1 MAKKEIAVKTDGYL
15 AARNVNM
22 DSGFMEEL
30 DGLSATFDKV
40 KIPAGGGLMFEINGD
55 DGEPEPAKEI
65 EGVILY
71 HHAVNSYYKEAY
83 SGGNNPPD
91 CGSYDGK
98 VGMGDPGG
106 ICSTCPFNQF
116 GSSDSGAGKKC
127 KNKRRIFILREGEVF
142 PVMLSLPTGSLKE
155 FTKFV
160 RRLITKGN
168 RSHTIVA
175 KIALKKATSSTGIV
189 FSQAVFSIKRNLTDE
204 EIRAV
209 LPLVEN
215 IKEVSKSIALDQDT
229 DHVACFD
236 VDEETGE
243 VRPLR

>member
-15 AARNVNM
+15 AARNFIA

-40 KIPAGGGLMFEINGD
+40 KIPAGGGLMFEIAGD
-55 DGEPEPAKEI
+55 DGEPESVKDI
-65 EGVILY
+65 EGVILL
-71 HHAVNSYYKEAY
+71 HHAVNSYYKDTY

-98 VGMGDPGG
+98 VGHGDPGG
-106 ICSTCPFNQF
+106 VCATCLFNQF
-116 GSSDSGAGKKC
+116 GSSDNGAGKAC

-142 PVMLSLPTGSLKE
+142 PIMLSLPTGSLKE
-155 FTKFV
+155 FAKFV
-160 RRLITKGN
+160 RRLITKGK

-175 KIALKKATSSTGIV
+175 KISLKKATSSTGIV

-204 EIRAV
+204 EISAV
-209 LPLVEN
+209 LPSVEHL
-215 IKEVSKSIALDQDT
+215 KDVSKNIALEQDADNVT
-229 DHVACFD
+229 CYD